1 MPDAALSEK
10 KNSCLPFRCTM
21 YSVWTAIF
29 FICKYIFDYFMSFV
43 AHVMNQKS
51 AFVVSF

>member
-1 MPDAALSEK
+1 MRNVKRLDG
-10 KNSCLPFRCTM
+10 N
-21 YSVWTAIF
+21 F